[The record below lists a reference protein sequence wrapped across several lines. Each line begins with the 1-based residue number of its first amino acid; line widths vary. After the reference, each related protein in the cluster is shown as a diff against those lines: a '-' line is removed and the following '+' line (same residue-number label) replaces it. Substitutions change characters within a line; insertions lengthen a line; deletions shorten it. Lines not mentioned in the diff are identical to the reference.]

1 MTQGPGTYLNLAA
14 GGNVL
19 PMSFVKMDPTVS
31 DTCLQCGAGDAPIG
45 ISGTWTR
52 YAGGTPAND
61 LEPGGG
67 LEATVGE
74 FPQVASVGC
83 VVPLTCG
90 NTGWNA
96 QQRIKPDAAGLGVPV
111 AALTDVAGAV
121 ALESATPGSVARV
134 LVIVA
139 GTGGSL

>member
-14 GGNVL
+14 GGNIL
-19 PMSFVKMDPTVS
+19 PMSFVKLDATVS

-74 FPQVASVGC
+74 FPQVASLGC

-90 NTGWNA
+90 NTGWNP
-96 QQRIKPDAAGLGVPV
+96 QQRIKPDANGLGVPV
-111 AALTDVAGAV
+111 AALTDVAGAI
-121 ALESATPGSVARV
+121 AIESATPGSVARV
-134 LVIVA
+134 LVIAA